1 MEHNLTPAN
10 HAGSYQIGTPHVLSM
25 APLLGSLQMFEE
37 AGIENIR
44 KKSLQLTAY
53 LMDLIESE
61 LAAYSFTIANPKQ
74 DDERG
79 GHVLLLHP
87 EAARICR
94 ALKANGI
101 IPDFRNPNG
110 IRIAPVALYNTF
122 EEVWQM
128 VHILKTIME
137 KESYKNYENKRGVI
151 A

>member
-1 MEHNLTPAN
+1 
-10 HAGSYQIGTPHVLSM
+10 
-25 APLLGSLQMFEE
+25 
-37 AGIENIR
+37 
-44 KKSLQLTAY
+44 
-53 LMDLIESE
+53 
-61 LAAYSFTIANPKQ
+61 KQ

-79 GHVLLLHP
+79 GHVLLLHS

-137 KESYKNYENKRGVI
+137 KESYKNYENKR
-151 A
+151 